1 LLGRVWHNS
10 GQSGG
15 YPLLRPV
22 STKAFDLASQSVVD
36 ASTGR
41 REART
46 YSIKS
51 VVSLLPARP
60 SSYVFADDLQL
71 VGGEGYWPDFQWFT
85 AGVRQ

>member
-1 LLGRVWHNS
+1 
-10 GQSGG
+10 
-15 YPLLRPV
+15 
-22 STKAFDLASQSVVD
+22 
-36 ASTGR
+36 
-41 REART
+41 
-46 YSIKS
+46 